1 MKAYQAYLQRVE
13 FQAGPNA
20 SLKVV
25 VNAPNALIARTTAE
39 AQYPGYRCVNTPVA
53 VR

>member
-1 MKAYQAYLQRVE
+1 MKPYQAFLERVK

-20 SLKVV
+20 TLKVV

-39 AQYPGYRCVNTPVA
+39 AQFPGYRCFNTPIP